1 MARSRSGT
9 RGRRGP
15 RKPPRRDGAFNGAG
29 VQTLDPRERGAIELP
44 GTITVKELAEL
55 LGVNP
60 ADIIRELI
68 KSGIFATINQLV
80 DRDTASLVAGELGYE
95 VAETEA
101 AAPGADETDGQVA
114 EATKEVLFEEDDPS
128 LLQPRAPIVTVMGHV
143 DHGKTSLLD
152 AIRTTE
158 VAAGERGGIT
168 QHIGASEVTH
178 DGKRVVFLDTPGH
191 EAFTAMRARGARV
204 TDIAVVVV
212 AADDGVMPQTL
223 EAISHAK
230 AAKVPIIIALNK
242 IDKADANADRVK
254 TELTEAGIVV
264 EEYGGDVPLVPV
276 SAKTRL
282 GLDELIEMIL
292 LVADLQE
299 LKANPKRDAIGTIV
313 EAKLDK
319 GRGPVATALVQ
330 TGTLKVGDIIVVGE
344 TFGRVRALEND
355 LGKRVTKAGP
365 SSAVVILGLS
375 DVPQAG
381 DILRVVS
388 DEKEA
393 RTMVETRK
401 AATAAKS
408 GEGSGRATLEDL
420 YSQIQAGQ
428 AKELRIIL
436 KSDVSGSLGA
446 ITHALEQL
454 DQDEIRL
461 NVLLEGAGDITD
473 NDIMLAAASNAIVV
487 GFNTKITDTA
497 RRAAEAEGVDVRLY
511 DIIYKLTDDI
521 EAALKGLLE
530 PEIVEVVEGRAEVRQ
545 IIRVGKNTVIAG
557 SFVTDGRIVRGGN
570 ARVWRS
576 SQGHRHRPDRVA
588 PALPRR
594 RSRGPRQLRMRHR
607 ARRIPRHPGRRHHRV
622 LHVADR
628 VAATAGRDARARARR
643 TRRDLAADS
652 ARLAGASAAARSVS
666 QRTER
671 VDELLRQEIGAIV
684 AREVAD
690 PRIGFAT
697 ITSRRDDADLRHAKV
712 WVSVIGQPAERD
724 AAVGGAPPCDAVRP
738 ARAGQA
744 AADQAHPG
752 PPRPPRRHRG
762 ARDAHPPAA
771 RRHRERVDPGP
782 GRPGRRVAADAR
794 RRGCHHADDLPE
806 EPPSAVATAGAG
818 APQRREPDRP
828 AAGVVPQGR
837 TAIGSRDER
846 RSDARTSTPSRRRSS
861 TGFAAA
867 RRVLAV
873 SHENPD
879 ADTLGRDARRRA
891 PRRGAGR
898 HGRSG
903 LHGPGPAALRLHG
916 RRRAL
921 PDRPGPGCAV
931 RPARDLRLRLA
942 RADRR
947 GRRPSCRA
955 VRAAAAGD
963 HRPPRLERRGRRGRL
978 DRPGR
983 RGHLRDGRAA
993 RRAARASP
1001 LDAGDG
1007 ALAAAPDGR
1016 HRHGHRD
1023 LRPPE
1028 RDAAD
1033 ARRLGG
1039 AGRGRRAAVR
1049 HLAAPLS
1056 HQARRPAA
1064 AVRRRPG
1071 SARERRRRPDRLVER
1086 DRGGPRRDGR
1096 RARALGRAS
1105 STSSRR
1111 PRPPRSRSC
1120 SRRPAGGD
1128 ADQRPDQA
1136 RAASTPRS

>member
-15 RKPPRRDGAFNGAG
+15 RKPPRRDGGFNGTG

-68 KSGIFATINQLV
+68 KSGIFATINQLI

-101 AAPGADETDGQVA
+101 AGTSGVDADGDGAVA
-114 EATKEVLFEEDDPS
+114 EATKEVLYEEDDAS

-191 EAFTAMRARGARV
+191 EAFTAMRARGAKV

-242 IDKADANADRVK
+242 IDKPDSNPDRVK

-276 SAKTRL
+276 SAKTRI

-355 LGKRVTKAGP
+355 MGKRVTKAGP

-375 DVPQAG
+375 EVPQAG
-381 DILRVVS
+381 DILRVVD
-388 DEKEA
+388 DEKAA
-393 RTMVETRK
+393 RTMVESRK
-401 AATAAKS
+401 ASAAAKT

-436 KSDVSGSLGA
+436 KADVSGSLGA

-461 NVLLEGAGDITD
+461 NVLLEGAGDVTD

-511 DIIYKLTDDI
+511 DIIYKLTDDV

-545 IIRVGKNTVIAG
+545 VFRVGKNTVIAG
-557 SFVTDGRIVRGGN
+557 SFVTDGRIVRGN
-570 ARVWRS
+570 ARVWR
-576 SQGHRHRPDRVA
+576 GGKIIATDRIES
-588 PALPRR
+588 LRR
-594 RSRGPRQLRMRHR
+594 F
-607 ARRIPRHPGRRHHRV
+607 
-622 LHVADR
+622 
-628 VAATAGRDARARARR
+628 RD
-643 TRRDLAADS
+643 D
-652 ARLAGASAAARSVS
+652 V
-666 QRTER
+666 
-671 VDELLRQEIGAIV
+671 
-684 AREVAD
+684 REVQQNYECG
-690 PRIGFAT
+690 IGLANFHDLEEGDV
-697 ITSRRDDADLRHAKV
+697 IECFTSQTV
-712 WVSVIGQPAERD
+712 
-724 AAVGGAPPCDAVRP
+724 
-738 ARAGQA
+738 
-744 AADQAHPG
+744 
-752 PPRPPRRHRG
+752 
-762 ARDAHPPAA
+762 
-771 RRHRERVDPGP
+771 
-782 GRPGRRVAADAR
+782 
-794 RRGCHHADDLPE
+794 
-806 EPPSAVATAGAG
+806 
-818 APQRREPDRP
+818 
-828 AAGVVPQGR
+828 
-837 TAIGSRDER
+837 
-846 RSDARTSTPSRRRSS
+846 
-861 TGFAAA
+861 
-867 RRVLAV
+867 
-873 SHENPD
+873 
-879 ADTLGRDARRRA
+879 
-891 PRRGAGR
+891 
-898 HGRSG
+898 
-903 LHGPGPAALRLHG
+903 
-916 RRRAL
+916 
-921 PDRPGPGCAV
+921 
-931 RPARDLRLRLA
+931 
-942 RADRR
+942 
-947 GRRPSCRA
+947 
-955 VRAAAAGD
+955 
-963 HRPPRLERRGRRGRL
+963 
-978 DRPGR
+978 
-983 RGHLRDGRAA
+983 
-993 RRAARASP
+993 
-1001 LDAGDG
+1001 
-1007 ALAAAPDGR
+1007 
-1016 HRHGHRD
+1016 
-1023 LRPPE
+1023 
-1028 RDAAD
+1028 
-1033 ARRLGG
+1033 
-1039 AGRGRRAAVR
+1039 
-1049 HLAAPLS
+1049 
-1056 HQARRPAA
+1056 
-1064 AVRRRPG
+1064 
-1071 SARERRRRPDRLVER
+1071 
-1086 DRGGPRRDGR
+1086 
-1096 RARALGRAS
+1096 
-1105 STSSRR
+1105 
-1111 PRPPRSRSC
+1111 
-1120 SRRPAGGD
+1120 
-1128 ADQRPDQA
+1128 
-1136 RAASTPRS
+1136 

>member
-29 VQTLDPRERGAIELP
+29 VQTLDPRERGPIELP

-101 AAPGADETDGQVA
+101 AHHAGGTDETDGQVA

-168 QHIGASEVTH
+168 QHIGASEVVK

-242 IDKADANADRVK
+242 IDKPDANPDRVK

-276 SAKTRL
+276 SAKTRV

-299 LKANPKRDAIGTIV
+299 LTANPKRSAIGTIV

-355 LGKRVTKAGP
+355 MGKRVTKAGP

-381 DILRVVS
+381 DILRVVD

-401 AATAAKS
+401 AASAAKS

-436 KSDVSGSLGA
+436 KADVSGSLGA

-473 NDIMLAAASNAIVV
+473 NDIMLAAASDAIVV
-487 GFNTKITDTA
+487 GFNTKITETA
-497 RRAAEAEGVDVRLY
+497 RRAAEVEGVDVRLY
-511 DIIYKLTDDI
+511 DIIYKLTDDV

-545 IIRVGKNTVIAG
+545 VIRVGKNTVIAG

-576 SQGHRHRPDRVA
+576 SKVIATDRIES
-588 PALPRR
+588 LRR
-594 RSRGPRQLRMRHR
+594 FRDDVREVQANYECGIGLANFHDIVEGDVIECFTSQSVSR
-607 ARRIPRHPGRRHHRV
+607 
-622 LHVADR
+622 
-628 VAATAGRDARARARR
+628 
-643 TRRDLAADS
+643 
-652 ARLAGASAAARSVS
+652 SAA
-666 QRTER
+666 
-671 VDELLRQEIGAIV
+671 
-684 AREVAD
+684 
-690 PRIGFAT
+690 
-697 ITSRRDDADLRHAKV
+697 
-712 WVSVIGQPAERD
+712 
-724 AAVGGAPPCDAVRP
+724 
-738 ARAGQA
+738 
-744 AADQAHPG
+744 
-752 PPRPPRRHRG
+752 
-762 ARDAHPPAA
+762 
-771 RRHRERVDPGP
+771 
-782 GRPGRRVAADAR
+782 
-794 RRGCHHADDLPE
+794 
-806 EPPSAVATAGAG
+806 
-818 APQRREPDRP
+818 
-828 AAGVVPQGR
+828 
-837 TAIGSRDER
+837 
-846 RSDARTSTPSRRRSS
+846 
-861 TGFAAA
+861 
-867 RRVLAV
+867 
-873 SHENPD
+873 N
-879 ADTLGRDARRRA
+879 
-891 PRRGAGR
+891 
-898 HGRSG
+898 
-903 LHGPGPAALRLHG
+903 
-916 RRRAL
+916 
-921 PDRPGPGCAV
+921 
-931 RPARDLRLRLA
+931 
-942 RADRR
+942 
-947 GRRPSCRA
+947 
-955 VRAAAAGD
+955 
-963 HRPPRLERRGRRGRL
+963 
-978 DRPGR
+978 
-983 RGHLRDGRAA
+983 
-993 RRAARASP
+993 
-1001 LDAGDG
+1001 
-1007 ALAAAPDGR
+1007 
-1016 HRHGHRD
+1016 
-1023 LRPPE
+1023 
-1028 RDAAD
+1028 
-1033 ARRLGG
+1033 
-1039 AGRGRRAAVR
+1039 
-1049 HLAAPLS
+1049 
-1056 HQARRPAA
+1056 
-1064 AVRRRPG
+1064 
-1071 SARERRRRPDRLVER
+1071 
-1086 DRGGPRRDGR
+1086 
-1096 RARALGRAS
+1096 
-1105 STSSRR
+1105 
-1111 PRPPRSRSC
+1111 
-1120 SRRPAGGD
+1120 
-1128 ADQRPDQA
+1128 
-1136 RAASTPRS
+1136 